1 MDTDHQAVLDLELD
15 PLYRIRDKVGSD
27 TDDLDEDFENEEEC
41 AVDDE
46 ELLTPR
52 KSVRFAM
59 SSNVLLFE
67 EDALNYSPAK
77 RTRSKQKNVPTKE
90 PDNPQGGGSSNARRR
105 LIG

>member
-1 MDTDHQAVLDLELD
+1 MRFNQKFLDLDQLD

-27 TDDLDEDFENEEEC
+27 TDDSDEDFENEEEC

-52 KSVRFAM
+52 KSIRFAM

-67 EDALNYSPAK
+67 EDALNDSPAK
-77 RTRSKQKNVPTKE
+77 RTRSKQKNVTTKE